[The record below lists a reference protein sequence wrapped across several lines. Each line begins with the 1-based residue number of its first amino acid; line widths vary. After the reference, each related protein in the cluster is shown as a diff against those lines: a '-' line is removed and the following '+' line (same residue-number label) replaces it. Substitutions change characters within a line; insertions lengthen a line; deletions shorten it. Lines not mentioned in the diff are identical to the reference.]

1 MKLKT
6 TAVVQARMGSTRL
19 PGKVLKDLFGKPV
32 IQFLLER
39 LNKSQL
45 INEIIIAT
53 STDKEDDTLVDFL
66 NKKNYRFIR
75 GDNQDVLSR
84 YALAAKSTNSDAIM
98 RITGDCPL
106 IDPDLID
113 EIIEEFYSLDS
124 DYHSNCYPP
133 TYPDGLD
140 VEIFKKRIL
149 FEAHKNAKAP
159 SEREHVTPW
168 IRNCGLYK
176 ITTKKNPINL
186 SNKRWTLDEEED
198 LTVIRKV
205 IKSFNLNNNFSW
217 EDILLLQNKEPHLFE
232 NNKKFKRNEGF
243 NLPEGQKLWKRAKKV
258 IPGGNMLLSKR
269 SELFLPEY
277 WPTYFSK
284 AKGCIV
290 WDLKGNEFIDMNL
303 MGVGTNTLAY
313 GNEVVDQAVSDV
325 IRLGN
330 LSSLNCPE
338 EVYLAE
344 KLIEL
349 HPWAHKVRFARTGG
363 EANSI
368 AVRIARA
375 ATNRDKI
382 AICGYHGWH
391 DWYLATNINNKNNLK
406 EHLLPGLNPTGVPKN
421 LEGTVLPFSYNN
433 FDQLIKI
440 TNDHDLAAI
449 KMEVER
455 SNPPKDDFLRKVRD
469 LCNKKNIILIFDE
482 CTSGFRET
490 YGGLHKKYNINPDI
504 SIFGKALGNGYAI
517 TSIIGKESI
526 MDSAQKTFISSTFW
540 TERIGPTAALA
551 CLEVM
556 KEMKSWEIISQKG
569 KSIKEKWR
577 NLAKENELDITI
589 TGIDALPGFS
599 FNSNKKLLYKTYITQ
614 EMLKRGYLA
623 STAIYLSVA
632 HKDDIIDNYFEN
644 LSQIFKEIALFE
656 KNKID
661 DFLDGPPCHSGFERL
676 N

>member
-6 TAVVQARMGSTRL
+6 TAIVQARMGSTRL

-39 LNKSQL
+39 LKKSQF

-53 STDKEDDTLVDFL
+53 STDKQDDLLVEFL

-84 YALAAKSTNSDAIM
+84 YALAAKTTTSDSII
-98 RITGDCPL
+98 RITGDCPF
-106 IDPDLID
+106 IDPNLID
-113 EIIEEFYSLDS
+113 EIIEEFYNLDS

-133 TYPDGLD
+133 TFPDGLD
-140 VEIFKKRIL
+140 TEIFKKSVL
-149 FEAHKNAKAP
+149 FEAHKNAKDP
-159 SEREHVTPW
+159 SDREHVTPW

-176 ITTKKNPINL
+176 ITTKKHTINL

-205 IKSFNLNNNFSW
+205 IKSFNLDNNFSW
-217 EDILLLQNKEPHLFE
+217 EDILRLQNKEPHLFE
-232 NNKKFKRNEGF
+232 DNKKLKRNEGF

-269 SELFLPEY
+269 SELFLPEF

-303 MGVGTNTLAY
+303 MGVGTNTLGY

-325 IRLGN
+325 IKLGN

-338 EVYLAE
+338 EVFLAE

-363 EANSI
+363 EANAI

-375 ATNRDKI
+375 ATNRDRI

-391 DWYLATNINNKNNLK
+391 DWYLATNINNKNNLE
-406 EHLLPGLNPTGVPKN
+406 EHLLPGLSPMGVPKN
-421 LEGTVLPFSYNN
+421 LEGTVIPFSYNN
-433 FDQLIKI
+433 FDQLINI
-440 TNDHDLAAI
+440 TNDHNLAAI

-504 SIFGKALGNGYAI
+504 AIFGKALGNGYAI

-577 NLAKENELDITI
+577 NLAQENELDITI

-623 STAIYLSVA
+623 STAIYLSTA
-632 HKDDIIDNYFEN
+632 HKDEIIDFYFEN

-661 DFLDGPPCHSGFERL
+661 DFLDGPICHNGFQRL